1 MGVVLFGANWMRQT
15 KGARGILDEAKVNY
29 EYVEVEETTYISK
42 CLNTIVGEY
51 KLPVLFH
58 DGIPH
63 ISLEGVRE
71 YLRGN

>member
-1 MGVVLFGANWMRQT
+1 MRQT
-15 KGARGILDEAKVNY
+15 KEARDILNGAKVNY

-58 DGIPH
+58 DGRPYIA
-63 ISLEGVRE
+63 LEGVRE
-71 YLRGN
+71 YLKGN